1 MRQVLYLRKGSLSV
15 DKDEFEKVQEIVADG
30 IEAAGL
36 DEIVLPDEESA
47 AERLAGA
54 VSDEAVDR
62 MIADAKETGISLL
75 DGPDGLIAQL
85 TARVIERALAAEM
98 DDHLGYEKGDP
109 VGRGTGNSRNGHYGK
124 TVTTQAGPVRVSVPR
139 DRNSE
144 FEPRIVRK
152 GQRRAGPVDEIIL
165 SLYARGMTTR
175 DIQAHLEE
183 AYGASVSPALI
194 SNITDVVADEIVT
207 WQTRPLDAFYAIIY
221 IDALVVKV
229 RDGGMVQNKAAYL
242 AVGVDADGFKHVLG
256 IWLGGDEGSSFWA
269 GVLAELRNRG
279 VKDVLFVCCDGLK
292 GLPEAVKATW
302 KDATVQTC
310 VIHLIRSSLKYV
322 SWKDRK
328 KAAALMRPIY
338 TAVNEAAAKAALENM
353 RREYGK
359 KAPGMIAA
367 WERAWDE
374 FIPFLKFDAA
384 IRKVIYTTNAI
395 ESMNFQ
401 LRKITKNRGH
411 FPDDNAAVKLL
422 YLGIR
427 NITGRH
433 IDGDGLV
440 LERGE
445 RGTGTLGWK
454 AALNAFAVQF
464 PSRVP
469 V

>member
-1 MRQVLYLRKGSLSV
+1 MS
-15 DKDEFEKVQEIVADG
+15 KDELEKVQEIVAGG

-47 AERLAGA
+47 ARRLADA

-62 MIADAKETGISLL
+62 MIADAKETGVSLL
-75 DGPDGLIAQL
+75 DGPDGLVGQL
-85 TARVIERALAAEM
+85 TARIIERALGAEM
-98 DDHLGYEKGDP
+98 DDHLGYGKGDP
-109 VGRGTGNSRNGHYGK
+109 AGRGTGNSRNGHYGK
-124 TVTTQAGPVRVSVPR
+124 TLTTQAGAVRISVPR

-144 FEPRIVRK
+144 FEPQIVKK

-165 SLYARGMTTR
+165 SLYARGLTTR
-175 DIQAHLEE
+175 DIQAHLAE
-183 AYGASVSPALI
+183 AYGASVSPALV
-194 SNITDVVADEIVT
+194 SNITDVVADEIIT

-269 GVLAELRNRG
+269 GVLAEIRNRG
-279 VKDVLFVCCDGLK
+279 ARDVLFVCCDGLR

-310 VIHLIRSSLKYV
+310 VIHLIRSSMKYI
-322 SWKDRK
+322 SWKDRR
-328 KAAALMRPIY
+328 KASACMRPIY

-353 RREYGK
+353 RREFGK

-367 WERAWDE
+367 WERAWDD
-374 FIPFLKFDAA
+374 FIPFLRFDAA

-411 FPDDNAAVKLL
+411 FPDDDAAVKLL

-454 AALNAFAVQF
+454 AALNALSVQF
-464 PSRVP
+464 PGRVP